1 MKKLKVR
8 VALLCRF
15 ANRVI
20 ANLYIA
26 EKTI

>member
-8 VALLCRF
+8 VALLCRV
-15 ANRVI
+15 ANLVI
-20 ANLYIA
+20 ANLYIT

>member
-8 VALLCRF
+8 VALLCRV
-15 ANRVI
+15 AKLVK
-20 ANLYIA
+20 ANLYVT